1 MELLLPVAVGD
12 YTDFFTS
19 LHHTKNCGLIFRGPQ
34 TPVLDN
40 WCVDLKDFTNLINFF
55 SVTKK
60 LILFHRYRLPVAYHG
75 RASSVVISG
84 TDIVR
89 PR

>member
-1 MELLLPVAVGD
+1 MVVFEFVTSLMLVALDFQSSVELLLPVVVGD

-40 WCVDLKDFTNLINFF
+40 WCVDLKVFTNALEYFF
-55 SVTKK
+55 F
-60 LILFHRYRLPVAYHG
+60 L
-75 RASSVVISG
+75 
-84 TDIVR
+84 
-89 PR
+89 